1 MIFSVIVATIANA
14 NKNVQKIAL
23 VAVKKR
29 KLATAITQNAIAK
42 NKIVIVVKNISL
54 DFSKNLSVIVNNYLE
69 LVVNSFVKKEF
80 TFFN

>member
-1 MIFSVIVATIANA
+1 MIFSVVVATIANA

-23 VAVKKR
+23 VAVRKM
-29 KLATAITQNAIAK
+29 KLATVIAQNATAK

-69 LVVNSFVKKEF
+69 LAVNSFFTKGF
-80 TFFN
+80 TFFD